1 VASDHLPPATPPA
14 SIGDFYARVETAIP
28 ELDERLHVF
37 LEEYGAF
44 RRDRGGPL
52 RVLDIG
58 CGRQALLAHAIDP
71 ADEYTGCDIVEPDQM
86 GIERFVDI
94 DLNQQRLA
102 ERLDGQRFDV
112 IFCGEVVEHLFSPD
126 ALLQDLRALLVPDGL
141 LVLSTPNL
149 AYWVNRLL
157 LPLGIS
163 PLFLEN
169 SAWVKLGRRLKAFGQ
184 GNKTEG
190 HIRVFTFRAV
200 REILELHG
208 FELQRVR
215 AIPVW
220 HLPIDR
226 FVCRWA
232 PGFAPDVVYVAT
244 SRP

>member
-1 VASDHLPPATPPA
+1 MASDHLPPATPPD
-14 SIGDFYARVETAIP
+14 SVTDFYARVETAVP
-28 ELDERLHVF
+28 ELDERLHAF
-37 LEEYGAF
+37 LDEYRAF
-44 RRDRGGPL
+44 RRAQSGSL

-58 CGRQALLAHAIDP
+58 CGRKALLAHAIDP

-86 GIERFVDI
+86 GIERFVSI
-94 DLNQQRLA
+94 DLNVERLGERLA
-102 ERLDGQRFDV
+102 GRRFEV

-126 ALLQDLRALLVPDGL
+126 ALLQDLRSLLVPGGL
-141 LVLSTPNL
+141 LILSTPNL

-169 SAWVKLGRRLKAFGQ
+169 SAWQKLGRRVKALGQ

-200 REILELHG
+200 REILDLYG
-208 FELQRVR
+208 FELRRVR

-220 HLPIDR
+220 GLPVDR
-226 FVCRWA
+226 LVCKWA
-232 PGFAPDVVYVAT
+232 PGFAPDVVYIAT